1 MAKTYYNLPEVEA
14 LESFAEAQ
22 IAALEESASTLLT
35 QSGIIADGTRGA
47 AADSHEET
55 AAISDQV
62 SAKAREV
69 VALVRQATTEARE
82 KTIEQDAAGA
92 SSMAFGG

>member
-14 LESFAEAQ
+14 LESFAEGQ
-22 IAALEESASTLLT
+22 IAALEESAQTRLA

-47 AADSHEET
+47 AADSHKKT

-82 KTIEQDAAGA
+82 KTIEQDAHGA
-92 SSMAFGG
+92 SMVGFGG

>member
-14 LESFAEAQ
+14 LEAFAEGQ
-22 IAALEESASTLLT
+22 IAALEESAQTLLAHG
-35 QSGIIADGTRGA
+35 GIIADGTRGT

-62 SAKAREV
+62 STKAREV
-69 VALVRQATTEARE
+69 ITMVRGATSDARE
-82 KTIEQDAAGA
+82 KTIEQDAHGA
-92 SSMAFGG
+92 SMVGFGG